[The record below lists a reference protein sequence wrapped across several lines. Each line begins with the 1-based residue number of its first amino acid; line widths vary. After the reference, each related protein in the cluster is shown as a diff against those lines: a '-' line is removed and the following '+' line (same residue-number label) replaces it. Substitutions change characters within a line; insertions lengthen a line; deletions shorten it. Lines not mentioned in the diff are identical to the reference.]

1 MNTIKANFAFSK
13 SLTLKKE
20 YFLYAL
26 PLVVLLINRI
36 PYVGKYLRVVNTLI
50 HETGHAFFALLTSG
64 DVYEVE
70 LFSDRSGTATT
81 KTNSKWSRF
90 LVAIGGYPFGSAFA
104 FLMFYFISIN
114 QYQIV
119 LYTIVI
125 IALLNLAM
133 LVRNTYGVFWLITM
147 IILVLVVIFYGN
159 DFVKYVF
166 TLWLSGVMLFE
177 SLYSSIELVIIASK
191 KSKAAGD
198 AYNLERFTGIPA
210 MFWALL
216 FVAQAGYFVYLT
228 IRLFFT
234 F

>member
-1 MNTIKANFAFSK
+1 
-13 SLTLKKE
+13 
-20 YFLYAL
+20 
-26 PLVVLLINRI
+26 
-36 PYVGKYLRVVNTLI
+36 
-50 HETGHAFFALLTSG
+50 
-64 DVYEVE
+64 
-70 LFSDRSGTATT
+70 
-81 KTNSKWSRF
+81 
-90 LVAIGGYPFGSAFA
+90 
-104 FLMFYFISIN
+104 
-114 QYQIV
+114 
-119 LYTIVI
+119 
-125 IALLNLAM
+125 M
-133 LVRNTYGVFWLITM
+133 LVRNTYGVFWLISF
-147 IILVLVVIFYGN
+147 IILILVVIFYGN
-159 DFVKYVF
+159 DTVKYVF